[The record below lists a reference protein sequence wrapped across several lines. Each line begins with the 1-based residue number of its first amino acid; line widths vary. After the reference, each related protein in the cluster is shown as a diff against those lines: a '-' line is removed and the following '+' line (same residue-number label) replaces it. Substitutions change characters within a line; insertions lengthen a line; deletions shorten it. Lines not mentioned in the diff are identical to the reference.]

1 MSFPESTQLLLK
13 AKKEK
18 GLTFADIGNLLGLDE
33 VWVASLFYGQSTA
46 SDEES
51 DQLLTTLGLGT
62 ELKEILTTPPVKG
75 SLDPVIPT
83 DPLIYRFYE
92 IMQVYGMPMKDVIQ
106 EKFGDGIMSAIDFTI
121 NVDKVEDPKGDRV
134 KVSMCGKFLPYKK
147 WREKIR
153 CLFQVMDM
161 PPK

>member
-51 DQLLTTLGLGT
+51 DKLLTTLGLGK

-121 NVDKVEDPKGDRV
+121 NVDKIEDPKGDRV

-147 WREKIR
+147 W
-153 CLFQVMDM
+153 
-161 PPK
+161 

>member
-18 GLTFADIGNLLGLDE
+18 GLTFADIGILLGLDE

-51 DQLLTTLGLGT
+51 DKLLTTLGLGK

-147 WREKIR
+147 W
-153 CLFQVMDM
+153 
-161 PPK
+161 

>member
-1 MSFPESTQLLLK
+1 MSLDRSFYVITFISMPFPESTQLLLK

-18 GLTFADIGNLLGLDE
+18 GLTFSDIGNLLGLDE

-51 DQLLTTLGLGT
+51 DKLLTTLGLGT

-75 SLDPVIPT
+75 SLEPVIPT

-147 WREKIR
+147 W
-153 CLFQVMDM
+153 
-161 PPK
+161 

>member
-1 MSFPESTQLLLK
+1 MPLSQSTLLLLK

-18 GLTFADIGNLLGLDE
+18 GLSFSKLGEKLGLDE

-46 SDEES
+46 SPEEADE
-51 DQLLTTLGLGT
+51 LLTTLGLSSD
-62 ELKEILTTPPVKG
+62 LKETLITQPVKG

-92 IMQVYGMPMKDVIQ
+92 IMQVYGLPMKDVIQ
-106 EKFGDGIMSAIDFTI
+106 EKFGDGIMSAIDFSI
-121 NVDKVEDPKGDRV
+121 HVDKVEDLKGDRV

-147 WREKIR
+147 W
-153 CLFQVMDM
+153 
-161 PPK
+161 

>member
-1 MSFPESTQLLLK
+1 MSFPESKKLLLK

-51 DQLLTTLGLGT
+51 DKLLTTLGLGP

-147 WREKIR
+147 W
-153 CLFQVMDM
+153 
-161 PPK
+161 